1 MERSKKVSQ
10 ANGEAVPRPTDPF
23 LYDILTVPDLA
34 AVEASFDRS
43 RLLLQQGIDAA
54 MALDASNSI
63 QASNRLERMLAH
75 QMAAIQHCN
84 NTSPLAIDQ
93 TPIWGRPGC

>member
-1 MERSKKVSQ
+1 VARIVAAEMERSKKVSQ

-43 RLLLQQGIDAA
+43 RLLLQQGTDAA
-54 MALDASNSI
+54 MALDASNSMV
-63 QASNRLERMLAH
+63 SPTGLKGF
-75 QMAAIQHCN
+75 CN
-84 NTSPLAIDQ
+84 PLDSWAL
-93 TPIWGRPGC
+93 PFKGCIGVA